1 MDESLFKELGLT
13 GAETAVYIALLK
25 LGTAYAGAI
34 IDESKLQT
42 SVVHRALNALIEKG
56 LINFVVK
63 GKHRVYQSTDPK
75 TFLKF
80 IEEKKERFEQML
92 PELEKTYN
100 FHQSKEAAT
109 VYSGLNGIRE
119 VYYKLIEEKNEEY
132 ITFGGGPPTAEV
144 MGFHFWMNL
153 HRKRVDN
160 KMNSRQIFDLSV
172 RPIGGIEIEQLPLT
186 NIRYLSS
193 EFAQFQETVIV
204 GDYVAINVF
213 TQNPYSFLIKD
224 RNVAQ
229 GYKKYFETLWLQAKE
244 YDLKNEFDIK
254 NKKSKKY

>member
-13 GAETAVYIALLK
+13 GAETSVYVALLK
-25 LGTAYAGAI
+25 LGTVYAGAI
-34 IDESKLQT
+34 IEESKLQT
-42 SVVHRALNALIEKG
+42 SVVHRALNTLIEKG
-56 LINFVVK
+56 LINFVIR

-75 TFLKF
+75 TFLKY
-80 IEEKKERFEQML
+80 IEGKKERFEQML

-109 VYSGLNGIRE
+109 IYQGVNGIRE
-119 VYYKLIEEKNEEY
+119 VYYKLIDEKNEEY
-132 ITFGGGPPTAEV
+132 LTFGGGPPTAEV

-153 HRKRVDN
+153 HRKRVEN

-172 RPIGGIEIEQLPLT
+172 RPIGGIEIEQLSST

-213 TQNPYSFLIKD
+213 AQNPYSFLIKD

-229 GYKKYFETLWLQAKE
+229 GYRKYFETLWNQAIEYNVDKKE
-244 YDLKNEFDIK
+244 K
-254 NKKSKKY
+254 NKLKK